1 MKRFLVTC
9 AVIMIM
15 CVFSCGQMAF
25 AQWDNRGC
33 SQYGVSASSPET
45 IESSLWTFRSDAW
58 DGYIDFMEGGKYLT
72 HWGWGKWSVTEDGKG
87 VHMANEYNDRTYEI
101 AFTDNGYRFQGIGNN
116 GLIITGM
123 LICAKYQGPG
133 PRVPDEVA
141 EKIKGLYKNLL
152 SRDADPKELR
162 EQFVRFNKG
171 ATIEDITN
179 LMTQT
184 LEYRQKAAAAAQRIR
199 ELEESGQLGW

>member
-1 MKRFLVTC
+1 MNTVLKTIFFLLVLL
-9 AVIMIM
+9 AA
-15 CVFSCGQMAF
+15 FSDRTAF

-33 SQYGVSASSPET
+33 SQYGVSAAAPET

-72 HWGWGKWSVTEDGKG
+72 HWGWGKWSATEDGKG

-101 AFTDNGYRFQGIGNN
+101 AFTDNGFRFQGIGNN

-133 PRVPDEVA
+133 PQVPNEVA
-141 EKIKGLYKNLL
+141 EEIKALYKNLL
-152 SRDADPKELR
+152 ARDAEPKELKVDFIR
-162 EQFVRFNKG
+162 IKNG
-171 ATIEDITN
+171 ATVEDIKN
-179 LMTQT
+179 LLTQT
-184 LEYRQKAAAAAQRIR
+184 IEYKQKAAAAAKKIR